1 MITNLHEILGIS
13 DFRVMEWPIEGTD
26 PQATYHGK
34 QGDFRLLLG
43 FGTVGKTQLEIIQP
57 LEGQNIFSDFLE
69 EHGPGL
75 HHFRFTVS
83 DFEERCTF
91 LEKNGIEKIS
101 SGTGV
106 HIGTKWAYFDT
117 RDILEGI
124 LIELRTSIDENNGKG
139 QWLASD

>member
-1 MITNLHEILGIS
+1 
-13 DFRVMEWPIEGTD
+13 MEWPLEGID

-34 QGDFRLLLG
+34 QGNFRLLLG
-43 FGTVGKTQLEIIQP
+43 FGTIGNIQIEIIQP
-57 LEGQNIFSDFLE
+57 LEGQNIYSDFLE
-69 EHGPGL
+69 ERLPGL

-106 HIGTKWAYFDT
+106 HIGTNGAYFDT

-124 LIELRTSIDENNGKG
+124 LIELRTSINQK
-139 QWLASD
+139 